1 LQIEREETMKH
12 PERIVYVLVWG
23 LVALA
28 IAAEVYVNIKYG
40 RLPINEVPSWA
51 LRFLIAR

>member
-1 LQIEREETMKH
+1 MKH
-12 PERIVYVLVWG
+12 PERIVIG
-23 LVALA
+23 LIWIVAA
-28 IAAEVYVNIKYG
+28 VVIAAEVYVNIKYG

>member
-1 LQIEREETMKH
+1 MKH
-12 PERIVYVLVWG
+12 PERIVIGFIWLLVTA
-23 LVALA
+23 V

-51 LRFLIAR
+51 IRFLIAR